1 MRTFP
6 KIVAIVL
13 IVAGVIQVVAGAVT
27 YYVVHRELS
36 DEKIVV
42 SDDAEYF
49 AGEAVEGPFTAY
61 AQADVIDKHA
71 KEIAGGQTYA
81 QLAQDDPNR
90 TTVMTAS
97 FLRASLFTSVVA
109 FGVGA
114 LVIGLGVLWVLL
126 GFGLLAMLKSIS
138 RLAGE
143 RELVPAMAGAG
154 GATAAPVEPAVIPVG
169 PEAAVPR
176 VAEPTAPLP
185 AQPHVSPTPPPPPPP
200 APNVAPDEV

>member
-1 MRTFP
+1 MTMRTFP

-13 IVAGVIQVVAGAVT
+13 IVAGVVQVAAGVVT

-42 SDDAEYF
+42 SGDAEYF

-61 AQADVIDKHA
+61 AQADVIDEHA

-81 QLAQDDPNR
+81 QLDQDDPNR

-114 LVIGLGVLWVLL
+114 LVVGLGILWVLL

-138 RLAGE
+138 RLAAGPQA
-143 RELVPAMAGAG
+143 VSAMAGAG
-154 GATAAPVEPAVIPVG
+154 GATAAPTVDPSTSPPTGPVEPAVIPVG
-169 PEAAVPR
+169 
-176 VAEPTAPLP
+176 
-185 AQPHVSPTPPPPPPP
+185 
-200 APNVAPDEV
+200 